1 MPHAIESSCWASRLP
16 PHVLFA
22 ARLPGRPSDFREEKS
37 THMTRG
43 KKNSVGDL
51 NACMSVLALQWKDTH
66 VVNIIE
72 LFLYFNRLGY
82 KQFVRKRES
91 FCEKC
96 FCACV
101 CDWPPSVGED
111 YYLIIRQACSIW
123 SPLKR
128 KNNRGR
134 AGHKR
139 ESWREREWQS
149 KGETENTN
157 QGRTWEKISLF
168 NHSSNFQSLSTA
180 EEKQW
185 KGKGEKISF
194 SLHRYRSITLF
205 QKPSELPKKIYFLIN
220 IFVLFWNINI

>member
-1 MPHAIESSCWASRLP
+1 M
-16 PHVLFA
+16 LFA

-96 FCACV
+96 FCAYVCV
-101 CDWPPSVGED
+101 TGLPLLGKITISLSGRPALFDRRSRGKTTEGELGISV
-111 YYLIIRQACSIW
+111 
-123 SPLKR
+123 
-128 KNNRGR
+128 R
-134 AGHKR
+134 AGESESDRAKERQRILTR
-139 ESWREREWQS
+139 EGHERKSPCLTTPVTFNLSAKQKKSNEREKERKS
-149 KGETENTN
+149 
-157 QGRTWEKISLF
+157 
-168 NHSSNFQSLSTA
+168 HSLSIDT
-180 EEKQW
+180 
-185 KGKGEKISF
+185 G
-194 SLHRYRSITLF
+194 L
-205 QKPSELPKKIYFLIN
+205 
-220 IFVLFWNINI
+220 